1 MVRLSPA
8 TKLTVGPDSQPAGVI
23 STCEVARLLVQV
35 EGEGPE
41 ERLPVPGCRP
51 QQGGDRVQHGVQGA
65 EAGLGLVAEEGGE
78 EPGQV
83 PEETDLSP
91 EDALSEGSHHHLALP
106 PHLAPDHGQPH
117 LGLAPADGGGGEEGE
132 EGRRGGEGGEGGVA
146 VEGGGHTQPRLLQ
159 QPQHGL
165 QGEDRVCWRTSHHNV
180 LSPPGQQLV
189 LANIRDQASHSNSH
203 NGNKK
208 GNK

>member
-23 STCEVARLLVQV
+23 STCEVARLLAEV
-35 EGEGPE
+35 EAEGPE

-117 LGLAPADGGGGEEGE
+117 LGLAPGHGAGGEEGE
-132 EGRRGGEGGEGGVA
+132 EGEEVGGRPGGEGGVA
-146 VEGGGHTQPRLLQ
+146 VEGGGHTEPGLLQ
-159 QPQHGL
+159 QSGHDL
-165 QGEDRVCWRTSHHNV
+165 QGEGRVCRGTSHHDV
-180 LSPPGQQLV
+180 LSPGGDLRQQRALP
-189 LANIRDQASHSNSH
+189 NIRGQLNHMR
-203 NGNKK
+203 GL
-208 GNK
+208 GG